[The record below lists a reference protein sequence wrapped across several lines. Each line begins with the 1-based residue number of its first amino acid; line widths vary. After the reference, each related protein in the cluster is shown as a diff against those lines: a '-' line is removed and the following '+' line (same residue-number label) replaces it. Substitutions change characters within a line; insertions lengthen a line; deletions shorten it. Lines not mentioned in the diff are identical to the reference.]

1 MMQAAR
7 TWAAFVVALAAVG
20 ARGIDAQAQD
30 FVGYTKDQARAGQLA
45 YERVCAS
52 CHMTNLQGAFEAP
65 GAGGPELPEP
75 LGRS

>member
-1 MMQAAR
+1 MMQTGR

-20 ARGIDAQAQD
+20 ALGIDAQAQD
-30 FVGYTKDQARAGQLA
+30 FVGHTEDQARAGQLA

-52 CHMTNLQGAFEAP
+52 CHMTKPPGRLRGA
-65 GAGGPELPEP
+65 GTGGPELSEP